1 MRREFLQAKIH
12 FATITGADL
21 EYEGS
26 LGMDSELMKQ
36 IGILPFESVE
46 VYNVTTGA
54 RIRTY
59 AIELPAGSKR
69 FESNGAAAHH
79 IRKGDKVIIATYVW
93 LETGEIRSF
102 NPRVM
107 ILGPENKVKS
117 LYDKPI
123 AFENA

>member
-93 LETGEIRSF
+93 LETDEIRSF

-107 ILGPENKVKS
+107 ILGPENNVKS

-123 AFENA
+123 AFEDS

>member
-1 MRREFLQAKIH
+1 MRREFLQSKIH

-26 LGMDSELMKQ
+26 LGMDSDLMKK

-59 AIELPAGSKR
+59 AIELPSGSRR

-79 IRKGDKVIIATYVW
+79 IRKGDKVIIATYIW
-93 LETGEIRSF
+93 LESDEIKNFR
-102 NPRVM
+102 PKIL
-107 ILGPENKVKS
+107 ILGPENTVKS
-117 LYDKPI
+117 CYDKSTS
-123 AFENA
+123 FEN

>member
-26 LGMDSELMKQ
+26 LGMDSDLMKQ

-93 LETGEIRSF
+93 LETDEIRSF
-102 NPRVM
+102 KPRVM

-117 LYDKPI
+117 LYDKSI
-123 AFENA
+123 AFENS

>member
-1 MRREFLQAKIH
+1 MRREFLQSKIH

-26 LGMDSELMKQ
+26 LGIDSALMKQ

-59 AIELPAGSKR
+59 AIELPPGSKR

-79 IRKGDKVIIATYVW
+79 IRKGDKVIIATYIW
-93 LETGEIRSF
+93 LEPDEIKSF
-102 NPRVM
+102 EARIL
-107 ILGPENKVKS
+107 ILGPENSTKACYQKS
-117 LYDKPI
+117 LT
-123 AFENA
+123 FQS